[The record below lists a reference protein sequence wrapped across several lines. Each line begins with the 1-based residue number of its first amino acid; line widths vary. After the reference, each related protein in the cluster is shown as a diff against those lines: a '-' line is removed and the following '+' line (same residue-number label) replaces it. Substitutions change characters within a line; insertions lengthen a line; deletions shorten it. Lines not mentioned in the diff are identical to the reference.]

1 MLSLRARL
9 FVVISLFVLL
19 ILAVSIF
26 LVLRSK
32 NKTTD
37 TETILPD
44 GSSANIIDSSNF
56 NYTPNIITPLAGGEV
71 QSGTPVKPVTTLE
84 AEQNAVRQYAKIFI
98 ERFNS
103 YSSENNFQNIIEVR
117 ELVTADLWKTISAR
131 MNQAPSGSFV
141 GVTTKVFTTEL
152 VKWSSSEAVVNMS
165 ASIREEKNGV
175 FTDRQQSVVVDLI
188 KENGNWLISKFKWE

>member
-9 FVVISLFVLL
+9 FIVISLFVLL
-19 ILAVSIF
+19 ILSVSIF

-37 TETILPD
+37 TTTTLPD
-44 GSSANIIDSSNF
+44 GSSANVIDSSNF

-71 QSGTPVKPVTTLE
+71 QSGTPVKPATTLE
-84 AEQNAVRQYAKIFI
+84 AEQNAVRQYAKIFV

-103 YSSENNFQNIIEVR
+103 YSSENDFQNILEVK

-131 MNQAPSGSFV
+131 MNQKPSDYFI
-141 GVTTKVFTTEL
+141 GVTTNVFTTEL
-152 VKWSSSEAVVNMS
+152 MKWGNNEAVVNLNT
-165 ASIREEKNGV
+165 SIREEKNGV
-175 FTDRQQSVVVDLI
+175 FSDRQQNITVDLV
-188 KENGNWLISKFKWE
+188 KQNGVWLVSKFKWE